1 MNWLAEVGNLLVGE
15 PAVPSKEEQGNSI
28 QVFATSSSSE
38 KCSEEGT
45 EGAAALVNSAEDD
58 LASLNL
64 GCTDSRDGYLAEV
77 SKVLLQPSKVS
88 KYMGM
93 DVTSL
98 MSVPLFIME
107 PFSMLQK
114 MAEIME
120 YTQLLDDADKSDD
133 RFERLALVA
142 AFLVSPFGAAERTW
156 KPFNPLLG
164 ETFELEGLGSGV
176 RFMAEQVCEQP
187 PVSAAHAE
195 NEHFTYDIV
204 SAPATKFQGN
214 SLEVYPK
221 GRTRIGLRRS
231 GEVFSHVPP
240 QAKVHNLVLGRT
252 WVDSY
257 GSFLVTNTASGDKVA
272 LEFKPCGWFGAG
284 QHEFDG
290 HVVDAEGNAK
300 FAMSGKWNSH
310 VDMCAC
316 NPDGTPAA
324 DAPLRRLWTCAAKP
338 EEDHYGC
345 THFAWHLNSTKYL
358 SRPPLASDS
367 RRRADRQALQ
377 ERKMTEAAAAKQAI
391 DTQQQ
396 EQHKELQQRGEQWQ
410 ARWFEPAP
418 DMQVLPG
425 EEPAEVVP
433 LWRWNGRYSSTRDS
447 MPAGSDDWP
456 EGVMGQGFA
465 ISQRLALEQ

>member
-1 MNWLAEVGNLLVGE
+1 MNWLAEVGNLLAGE

-28 QVFATSSSSE
+28 QVFASSSSSE

-120 YTQLLDDADKSDD
+120 YTQLLDEADKSDD
-133 RFERLALVA
+133 RFKRLALVA

-221 GRTRIGLRRS
+221 G
-231 GEVFSHVPP
+231 E
-240 QAKVHNLVLGRT
+240 
-252 WVDSY
+252 
-257 GSFLVTNTASGDKVA
+257 
-272 LEFKPCGWFGAG
+272 
-284 QHEFDG
+284 
-290 HVVDAEGNAK
+290 
-300 FAMSGKWNSH
+300 
-310 VDMCAC
+310 
-316 NPDGTPAA
+316 
-324 DAPLRRLWTCAAKP
+324 
-338 EEDHYGC
+338 
-345 THFAWHLNSTKYL
+345 
-358 SRPPLASDS
+358 
-367 RRRADRQALQ
+367 
-377 ERKMTEAAAAKQAI
+377 
-391 DTQQQ
+391 
-396 EQHKELQQRGEQWQ
+396 
-410 ARWFEPAP
+410 
-418 DMQVLPG
+418 
-425 EEPAEVVP
+425 
-433 LWRWNGRYSSTRDS
+433 
-447 MPAGSDDWP
+447 
-456 EGVMGQGFA
+456 
-465 ISQRLALEQ
+465 

>member
-15 PAVPSKEEQGNSI
+15 PAAPSKEEQGNSI
-28 QVFATSSSSE
+28 QVFASAGASSSVQ
-38 KCSEEGT
+38 CSDGST
-45 EGAAALVNSAEDD
+45 DGAALVDSAEND

-64 GCTDSRDGYLAEV
+64 GNTDSRDGYLAEIG
-77 SKVLLQPSKVS
+77 KVLLQPSKVS

-120 YTQLLDDADKSDD
+120 YTQLLDQADKADCQ
-133 RFERLALVA
+133 FERLALVA

-221 GRTRIGLRRS
+221 GRTRISLRRS

-257 GSFLVTNTASGDKVA
+257 GSFIVTNTATGDKVH

-284 QHEFDG
+284 QHEFEG
-290 HVVDAEGNAK
+290 HVMDAEGNAK
-300 FAMSGKWNSH
+300 FAMSGKWNSY
-310 VDMCAC
+310 VDMAPC
-316 NPDGTPAA
+316 NPDGSAIP
-324 DAPLRRLWTCAAKP
+324 DAPARRLWTCAEKP

-345 THFAWHLNSTKYL
+345 THFAWHLNSTQYL
-358 SRPPLASDS
+358 SKAPLASDS

-377 ERKMTEAAAAKQAI
+377 ERKMTEAAAEKAAL

-396 EQHKELQQRGEQWQ
+396 QQHKELEQRGEQWQ

-418 DMQVLPG
+418 DMQILDG
-425 EEPAEVVP
+425 EEPADVVP
-433 LWRWNGRYSSTRDS
+433 LWRWNGKYSSTRDS
-447 MPAGSDDWP
+447 MPAGSDGWQDA
-456 EGVMGQGFA
+456 VMGKGFTTT
-465 ISQRLALEQ
+465 QH